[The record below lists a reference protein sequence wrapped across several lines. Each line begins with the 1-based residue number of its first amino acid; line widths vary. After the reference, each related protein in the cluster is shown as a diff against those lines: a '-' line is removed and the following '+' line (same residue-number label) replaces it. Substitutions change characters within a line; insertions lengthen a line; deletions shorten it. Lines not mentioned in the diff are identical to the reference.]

1 MPTTETQ
8 NTTNGILLT
17 LDRGI
22 RLLEEVARSDG
33 RATAKILSGTLGINL
48 GTTYQLLR
56 TLQTNGYLNRLAGGR
71 YQLGAR
77 IGFLIDHYEIQ
88 TAPPQAF
95 LDTLHDLRQATDE
108 TVYVSLA
115 QGTDIT
121 IVASLEGTQ
130 QIRVGKSTVGYS
142 AHPHARASAKAFL
155 AFCAEDDLELYL
167 PEGELE
173 AMTANTITDRR
184 ALSAELAKI
193 RKSGVALDNEEFNLG
208 IACIGTAILNE
219 EGKPVGAYA
228 ASLPIGRFKTQQ
240 KSVTAELIRASEAAS
255 AAMGYEGSYPP
266 VR

>member
-1 MPTTETQ
+1 MSTTETQ
-8 NTTNGILLT
+8 NTSSGILLT

-33 RATAKILSGTLGINL
+33 RSTAKILSTSLGINL

-77 IGFLIDHYEIQ
+77 IGFLIDHHEIQ

-95 LDTLHDLRQATDE
+95 LDNLHELRQTTDE
-108 TVYVSLA
+108 TVYVSLV

-142 AHPHARASAKAFL
+142 DHPHARASAKAFL
-155 AFCAEDDLELYL
+155 AFCDEDDLDLYL
-167 PEGELE
+167 SEGELE
-173 AMTANTITDRR
+173 ALTVNTITDRS
-184 ALSAELAKI
+184 ALAAELTTI
-193 RKSGVALDNEEFNLG
+193 RKSGIAYDHEEFNLG
-208 IACIGTAILNE
+208 IACVGTAILNKD
-219 EGKPVGAYA
+219 GKPVGAYA
-228 ASLPIGRFKTQQ
+228 ASLPIGRFSLQ
-240 KSVTAELIRASEAAS
+240 KESVTAELIKASEAAS
-255 AAMGYEGSYPP
+255 AAMGYEGTYPP
-266 VR
+266 DR